1 MGHFTPELFQ
11 FLRQLKRNNDRDW
24 FAKNKQRYIDDV
36 QQPVLDFVSDVG
48 AGLRKIS
55 KNLVADPR
63 PVGGSMFRIYRDTR
77 FSKDKSPYKTAVGI
91 RFPHRGARDVHAP
104 GLYLHLEPG
113 DVFIG
118 AGIWHP
124 DGKTTTM
131 IRDAIVEK
139 PAAWK
144 KAVLGPPFTSAYELS
159 GDVLTRPPRGYDPE
173 HPFVEDLKRKDFIGI
188 RVLDENT
195 ATSERFLDSFLS
207 MSRDATPLLRFL
219 CDALALPF

>member
-1 MGHFTPELFQ
+1 MGHFSPEFFQ
-11 FLRQLKRNNDRDW
+11 FLRQLKRNNNREW

-36 QQPVLDFVSDVG
+36 QQPALDFVSDVG

-77 FSKDKSPYKTAVGI
+77 FAKDKSPYKTAVGI
-91 RFPHRGARDVHAP
+91 RFPHRGASDVHAP

-113 DVFIG
+113 SVFVG

-124 DGKTTTM
+124 DTKTTTK
-131 IRDAIVEK
+131 IRERIVEK
-139 PAAWK
+139 PAVWK
-144 KAVLGPPFTSAYELS
+144 RAVQTPPFSSAFELS
-159 GDVLTRPPRGYDPE
+159 GDSLVRPPRGFDPE
-173 HPFVEDLKRKDFIGI
+173 HLLIDDVKRKDFIGI
-188 RVLDENT
+188 RVIDENT

-207 MSRDATPLLRFL
+207 MCRDGAPLVRFL

>member
-24 FAKNKQRYIDDV
+24 FAKNKQRYLEDV
-36 QQPVLDFVSDVG
+36 QEPVLQFVSDVG
-48 AGLRKIS
+48 VGLRKIS
-55 KNLVADPR
+55 PNLVADPR
-63 PVGGSMFRIYRDTR
+63 PSGGSMFRIYRDTR

-91 RFPHRGARDVHAP
+91 RFPHRSSRDVHAP

-113 DVFIG
+113 EVFIG

-124 DGKTTTM
+124 DTKTTTK
-131 IRDAIVEK
+131 IREAIVER

-144 KAVLGPPFTSAYELS
+144 KAVRTAPFNGAFELS
-159 GDVLTRPPRGYDPE
+159 GDSLTRPPRGFDTD
-173 HPFVEDLKRKDFIGI
+173 HPLVDDLKRKDFIGI

-195 ATSERFLDSFLS
+195 ATSERFLHSFVA
-207 MSRDATPLLRFL
+207 MCRDGVPLVRFL
-219 CDALALPF
+219 CDALGLPF